1 MSGPPVRDED
11 QLVRLAKLTQH
22 LLCKIGDERETRL
35 AAGSRPHLKSAPVL
49 QAKPRE
55 RAKRGRPIG
64 DREAKSGELIEAA
77 RYVIARQGYAD
88 ASLRKVAARAGCSTG
103 AVTYYFAN
111 KEAMVATVAE
121 ALFDEFDGWLS
132 DQPSLFD
139 IRAIF
144 DCMILWTT
152 SRKGDAWLVALQLLV
167 RAASDPPLA
176 AVIQKRYAQFRRKLT
191 SLLEGGQAKGAI
203 RGDIPA
209 DLLADQISAMGDGWA
224 MMFPLEPGRFGR
236 ARIHALVNAAM
247 AMLAPQE
254 R

>member
-1 MSGPPVRDED
+1 M
-11 QLVRLAKLTQH
+11 KH
-22 LLCKIGDERETRL
+22 LRRQ
-35 AAGSRPHLKSAPVL
+35 ASRPQVLSASAL
-49 QAKPRE
+49 QAEPGE

-77 RYVIARQGYAD
+77 RYVIARDGYAG
-88 ASLRKVAARAGCSTG
+88 ASLRNVAARAGCSTG

-121 ALFDEFDGWLS
+121 ALFDEFDGWLR
-132 DQPSLFD
+132 DQVSPID
-139 IRAIF
+139 IRGIF
-144 DCMILWTT
+144 DRMILWTA
-152 SRKGDAWLVALQLLV
+152 SRRGDAWLVAFQLLV

-191 SLLEGGQAKGAI
+191 TLVESGQAQGVI

-209 DLLADQISAMGDGWA
+209 DLLADQVCAMGDGWA
-224 MMFPLEPGRFGR
+224 MMFPVEPERFGR
-236 ARIHALVNAAM
+236 GRIHELVNAAIT
-247 AMLAPQE
+247 MLTPRE

>member
-1 MSGPPVRDED
+1 MGVKHVRR
-11 QLVRLAKLTQH
+11 QA
-22 LLCKIGDERETRL
+22 
-35 AAGSRPHLKSAPVL
+35 SRPHIESAPAL
-49 QAKPRE
+49 LPEPRE

-64 DREAKSGELIEAA
+64 DREAKSDELIEAA
-77 RYVIARQGYAD
+77 RYVIAREGYAG

-132 DQPSLFD
+132 DQPSLID

-144 DCMILWTT
+144 DRMILWTA

-191 SLLEGGQAKGAI
+191 TLLESGQAQGVI
-203 RGDIPA
+203 RDDIPA
-209 DLLADQISAMGDGWA
+209 DLLADQVCAMGDGWT
-224 MMFPLEPGRFGR
+224 MMFPVEPDRFSHGRVND
-236 ARIHALVNAAM
+236 LVNAAI
-247 AMLAPQE
+247 AMLTSQQ